1 MPRQNVPLLAFNRGI
16 ISPKGLARV
25 DLDRMP
31 FSADIQRNWI
41 PRTLGSMTLRPGW
54 QFIHSTASDN
64 AAYHLPFV
72 FATDDTALIEFT
84 DNLLRVIVNDVLVT
98 RPSVTAAVAN
108 GGFDTDL
115 TSWTD
120 ADETTAASTW
130 KTGGYLSL
138 VGTGTD
144 YAIRRQEVTV
154 TETGT
159 QHALNF
165 EIERGPV
172 DVRVGSASGLSDY
185 IDAAL
190 LTGTHSIAFTPTGN
204 FFIEFRSNLLREVLV
219 NSVAVDAA
227 GVMTLVS
234 PYAAA
239 DLEFIRYSQSADVIF
254 LAAKGHKQKRLERR
268 GVSSWS
274 LVDYDSNDGPFN
286 SINSTVTTITPSALA
301 GNITLT
307 ASDDLFSVDQVG
319 GLFRLESSG
328 QTVEA
333 AITAEA
339 TFTDPV
345 RITGVGSSRGFAVTV
360 SNTFVA
366 TVTLQRSIAAPGDW
380 QDVESYTVPTSKTF
394 NDELDNQIIFYRIGV
409 KSGDFTSGTV
419 DVNLSFT
426 GGTAVGVARITG
438 FTSSLVVDAEVLDAM
453 GSTDA
458 TAIWYEGIWSTK
470 NGFPSSVA
478 LFEGRLW
485 WAGKNFWFG
494 SVSDAF
500 SSFDLDVEG
509 DSGPIIRVIGSG
521 PVDTISWLL
530 PLNRLLAGTAGSVIT
545 AKSSSFDEPLTP
557 TNFNLKSPDT
567 QGADNIDALQVD
579 DRGVYVNRSQTR
591 VMELQYDGSKFTYAS
606 VDLMILVPDLARIG
620 IKRIGVQRKP
630 DTRVHVILNDGTVIM
645 LITDPAEE
653 VKAWITIDTDGLIE
667 DVVVLP
673 GIEEDQVY
681 YVVNRTGGRY
691 LEKWALESECE
702 GAATNK
708 QGDSFIISTGQ
719 VITGL
724 DHVEGE
730 TVVVWADSKDRG
742 TFVVASGQID
752 LGTSFTSVMVGLSYD
767 ALFKSSKLAYAA
779 GMGTALTQRK
789 KVSQLA
795 MILHNTHAQGVKYG
809 TELPLDDMPQ
819 YEFGAQVDQDSIWEH
834 YDAPAIEVNGEWGSD
849 ERLFITAAAPRP
861 ATVLCVVPT
870 LVTHDKS

>member
-1 MPRQNVPLLAFNRGI
+1 
-16 ISPKGLARV
+16 
-25 DLDRMP
+25 MP
-31 FSADIQRNWI
+31 FSAETQRNWI
-41 PRTLGSMTLRPGW
+41 PRTLGSMTLRPG
-54 QFIHSTASDN
+54 FGFLGNTSSDN
-64 AAYHLPFV
+64 VAYFLPFV

-84 DNLLRVIVNDVLVT
+84 DNLMRIWVDDALVT
-98 RPSVTAAVAN
+98 RPTVTAAVAN

-120 ADETTAASTW
+120 ADESGAVSSW

-138 VGTGTD
+138 VGTGTNH
-144 YAIRRQEVTV
+144 AIRRQEVTV

-165 EIERGPV
+165 DIERGPV
-172 DVRVGSASGLSDY
+172 DVRVGSASGLGDY
-185 IDAAL
+185 IEATL

-204 FFIEFRSNLLREVLV
+204 FFVEFRSSLLREVLV
-219 NSVAVDAA
+219 DLVAVDAA

-234 PYAAA
+234 PYAEA
-239 DLEFIRYSQSADVIF
+239 DLEFVRYSQSADVVF
-254 LAAKGHKQKRLERR
+254 LAAKDHKQQRLERR
-268 GVSSWS
+268 GVNSWS

-286 SINSTVTTITPSALA
+286 TINTSVTTIAPSALT

-307 ASDDLFSVDQVG
+307 ASDDLFSSDQVG
-319 GLFRLESSG
+319 GLYRLESSG
-328 QTVEA
+328 QTVES
-333 AITAEA
+333 AITAEN

-345 RITGVGSSRGFAVTV
+345 RVTGVGTGRGFAVTV

-380 QDVESYTVPTSKTF
+380 QDVEDYTAPISKTF
-394 NDELDNQIIFYRIGV
+394 NDGLDNQIIFYRIGV
-409 KSGDFTSGTV
+409 KAGDFTSGTV

-426 GGTAVGVARITG
+426 GGTAVGIARITG
-438 FTSSLVVDAEVLDAM
+438 FTSTTIVDAEVLDAM

-458 TAIWYEGIWSTK
+458 TDIWYEGIWSTK

-500 SSFDLDVEG
+500 DSFNLDTEG
-509 DSGPIIRVIGSG
+509 DSGPIVRVIGFG
-521 PVDTISWLL
+521 PVDNISWLL
-530 PLNRLLAGTAGSVIT
+530 PLNRLLAGTASSVIT

-557 TNFNLKSPDT
+557 TNFNMKDPDT
-567 QGADNIDALQVD
+567 QGADNIDAVRVD
-579 DRGVYVNRSQTR
+579 DRGIYAHRSQKR
-591 VMELQYDGSKFTYAS
+591 VMELSYDGSKFSYVS
-606 VDLMILVPDLARIG
+606 QDLMILVPDLARIG
-620 IKRIGVQRKP
+620 IKRIAVQRQP
-630 DTRVHVILNDGTVIM
+630 DTRVHVVLNDGTVIM

-667 DVVVLP
+667 DVVILP

-681 YVVNRTGGRY
+681 YVISRTGGRY

-708 QGDSFIISTGQ
+708 QADSFIVNAGPVQIL
-719 VITGL
+719 TGL
-724 DHVEGE
+724 THLEGK
-730 TVVVWADSKDRG
+730 TIVVWANGVDLG
-742 TFVVASGQID
+742 TFVVASGQVD
-752 LGTSFTSVMVGLSYD
+752 LLASYTNVTGGLAYD

-779 GMGTALTQRK
+779 GLGTALTQRK
-789 KVSQLA
+789 KLSQVAL
-795 MILHNTHAQGVKYG
+795 ILHNTHAQGVKYG

-819 YEFGAQVDQDSIWEH
+819 YEFGAQVDQDSIWDH
-834 YDAPAIEVNGEWGSD
+834 YDAPAIEVNGDWGSD

-861 ATVLCVVPT
+861 CTVLAVVPT